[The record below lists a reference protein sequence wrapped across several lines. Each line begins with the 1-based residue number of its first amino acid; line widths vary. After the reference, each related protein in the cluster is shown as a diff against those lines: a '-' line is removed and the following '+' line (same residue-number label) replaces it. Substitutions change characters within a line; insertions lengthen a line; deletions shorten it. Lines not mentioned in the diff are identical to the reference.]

1 MQAACVQGT
10 DPYMQQWAAPDL
22 VDLESLPMQ
31 PGSHS
36 KHHSP
41 MEDSITDFG
50 GDNPDYLKLLE
61 VRLSPHH
68 SAPSAESRV
77 ESNDTNA
84 RARAH
89 ALSGMWLAAACIAD
103 FSSA

>member
-22 VDLESLPMQ
+22 VDLDSLPMQ
-31 PGSHS
+31 PGSHE

-50 GDNPDYLKLLE
+50 GENPDYLRLLE
-61 VRLSPHH
+61 VCP
-68 SAPSAESRV
+68 
-77 ESNDTNA
+77 
-84 RARAH
+84 AH
-89 ALSGMWLAAACIAD
+89 TTELPQPDQLWD
-103 FSSA
+103 Q